1 MRGML
6 MSTDHY
12 SDMDNAQFDTIIES
26 KRGWSP
32 VDWGE
37 LWRYRELLF
46 TLAWRDIKVRYKQTV
61 LGAAWA
67 VFQPVVSMIIFS
79 VFLGRLVKV
88 PSDNLPY
95 PVFVYAG
102 LLPWTFFANCVGG
115 ASNSIISEGHLI
127 SKIYFPRLI
136 IPIASFGSKLFDFV
150 ISFFIMF
157 GLMAYYG
164 IFPGISLGVIP
175 LLIAFT
181 VLTALGIGTFLS
193 AVCVTYRDVRYIVP
207 VLIQLWMY
215 ATPVVYPMS
224 IVPAGWRWIVSLNP
238 MAGLIEAYRSALFG
252 RPFDWTSIGVSFF
265 ISLIFLVVGL
275 VYFRKAEKRFA
286 DII

>member
-1 MRGML
+1 
-6 MSTDHY
+6 MSDSH
-12 SDMDNAQFDTIIES
+12 FDTIIES
-26 KRGWSP
+26 KQGWNP
-32 VDWGE
+32 VDWRE
-37 LWRYRELLF
+37 LWRFRELML

-67 VFQPVVSMIIFS
+67 VFQPFVSMIIFS
-79 VFLGRLVKV
+79 VFLGALVRV
-88 PSDNLPY
+88 PSDNVPY

-136 IPIASFGSKLFDFV
+136 IPVASFGSKLFDFI
-150 ISFFIMF
+150 ISFLIMF
-157 GLMAYYG
+157 LIMAYYRMS
-164 IFPGISLGVIP
+164 PGITTLMIP
-175 LLIAFT
+175 VLILFT
-181 VLTALGIGTFLS
+181 MLTALGIGTFFS

-224 IVPAGWRWIVSLNP
+224 IVPARWRWVVSLNP
-238 MAGLIEAYRSALFG
+238 LAGLIESYRAALLG
-252 RPFDWTSIGVSFF
+252 KPFDWVSIGVSFA
-265 ISLIFLVVGL
+265 ISVVFLIIGL

>member
-1 MRGML
+1 
-6 MSTDHY
+6 MSDSH
-12 SDMDNAQFDTIIES
+12 FDTIIES
-26 KRGWSP
+26 RQGWNP
-32 VDWGE
+32 VDWRE
-37 LWRYRELLF
+37 LWRFRELML

-67 VFQPVVSMIIFS
+67 VFQPFVSMIIFS
-79 VFLGRLVKV
+79 VFLGALVRV
-88 PSDNLPY
+88 PSDNVPY

-136 IPIASFGSKLFDFV
+136 IPVASFGSKLFDFI

-157 GLMAYYG
+157 LIMAYYRMS
-164 IFPGISLGVIP
+164 PGITTLMLPV
-175 LLIAFT
+175 LILFT
-181 VLTALGIGTFLS
+181 MLTALGIGTFFS

-224 IVPAGWRWIVSLNP
+224 IVPARWRWVVSLNP
-238 MAGLIEAYRSALFG
+238 LAGLIESYRSALLG
-252 RPFDWTSIGVSFF
+252 RPFDWVSIGVSFA
-265 ISLIFLVVGL
+265 ISVAFLIIGL